1 MNYTSDFIY
10 SSTTSGAA
18 LRDEH
23 VSHSAT
29 GQPSEYNI
37 GDRELLV
44 ESSPNGG
51 AKEGESEF
59 REFGELFSDAQPH
72 RDIELTVLT
81 NNQGYAAKVFTWTK
95 AENSRSG
102 HR

>member
-1 MNYTSDFIY
+1 MNHTSDFIY

-44 ESSPNGG
+44 ESRQTAEP
-51 AKEGESEF
+51 K
-59 REFGELFSDAQPH
+59 R
-72 RDIELTVLT
+72 
-81 NNQGYAAKVFTWTK
+81 AKVSFVSLVSYFPTLSHT
-95 AENSRSG
+95 ATSNSRS
-102 HR
+102 